1 MTDLRRQQNRLS
13 KRRFDDAA
21 SSIDEEL
28 DKAFA
33 EVNWERR
40 NEASKSLVSFIQ
52 TYFVGLMIDDQPSPL
67 FIEALQEME
76 QALGQ
81 SRPYNIELPRGTGKT
96 SAVEMAVVYLLA
108 TGKRKFCVIVSQ
120 NARAAGSILKD
131 ICRPIIEK
139 GTEFAQDFPEVC
151 LPFQICDGAYRRR
164 QLYRGVPTEIQKN
177 STVVQLARLV
187 KDDHNETP
195 TSGSVVTVRGITS
208 GVRGL
213 KVGKLRPDTVILDD
227 LQTSETA
234 SNPEQVDKLM
244 SIINKDIM
252 NLSSKGKLAVLM
264 TSTPLCPEDL
274 CDRIENDNSWKT
286 TKHPAVIQWP
296 DDMRTKPLDGLW
308 AQYFKM
314 FDSELAEDLDH
325 DGSLAFYKSNR
336 EAMDKG
342 AVLFVPNRFKP
353 EDGHISGLQAMLEK
367 KHLIGEAAFSAE
379 MQMRPKK
386 FRFAVDVTPKCVLQ
400 KISSVNSL
408 EVPDGYIF
416 VAGAID
422 LNTSYAATA
431 LLIAFKPDTTSH
443 VLWHETFDMNID
455 QKLPDIAYNAAVHE
469 KLLSI
474 CQQLKSLNV
483 KIDGLAIDAGG
494 RNWDAVCNFCKV
506 ASRSISLPMCAFAGR
521 SANVFNPFVRSRLR
535 EASNKTVLCGD
546 ALEHLKAGAGHKYTF
561 FDADY
566 YKETAQKALLSPLG
580 AAGSCSL
587 YSGDSEEH
595 RDFAIQVCNEKL
607 ISVQHRAGKD
617 IYTWK
622 SFEPHDYCDCIAMC
636 YAVAGSQGISGA
648 VANRVRWPNR
658 LKKRPRIKI
667 V

>member
-13 KRRFDDAA
+13 KRRFDDVA

-52 TYFVGLMIDDQPSPL
+52 TYFIGLMIDDQPSPL

-177 STVVQLARLV
+177 STVVQLARLI

-286 TKHPAVIQWP
+286 TKHPAVLQWP

-342 AVLFVPNRFKP
+342 AVLFVPNRFKL

-587 YSGDSEEH
+587 YRGDSEEH

>member
-1 MTDLRRQQNRLS
+1 MTEIRRQQNRLN
-13 KRRFDDAA
+13 KRRFDDIA
-21 SSIDEEL
+21 SSIDQQL
-28 DKAFA
+28 DQAFA
-33 EVNWERR
+33 DINWERR
-40 NEASKSLVSFIQ
+40 KKASESLVSFIE
-52 TYFVGLMIDDQPSPL
+52 TYFIGLMIDDAPSPL
-67 FIEALQEME
+67 FVEALEEME
-76 QALGQ
+76 RALSQ

-108 TGKRKFCVIVSQ
+108 TGRRKFCVIVSQ
-120 NARAAGSILKD
+120 NARSAGYILKD
-131 ICRPIIEK
+131 ICRPIVEK
-139 GTEFAQDFPEVC
+139 DTAFSQDFPEVC

-164 QLYRGVPTEIQKN
+164 QLYKGTPTEIQNN
-177 STVVQLARLV
+177 STVIQFARLA
-187 KDDHNETP
+187 KDDGTWHP
-195 TSGSVVTVRGITS
+195 TSGSVVTVRGVTS

-234 SNPEQVDKLM
+234 TNPEQVQKLM

-274 CDRIENDNSWKT
+274 CEKIENDNSWKT
-286 TKHPAVIQWP
+286 TKHPAVIEWP
-296 DDMRTKPLDGLW
+296 DDIKAKPQDGLW
-308 AQYFKM
+308 AQYFRKY
-314 FDSELAEDLDH
+314 DAELAEDSSH
-325 DGSLAFYKSNR
+325 EQSLAFYKANR

-342 AVLFVPNRFKP
+342 AVLFAPDRFKP

-379 MQMRPKK
+379 MQMKPKK
-386 FRFAVDVTPKCVLQ
+386 FRFAVDISPAKVLQ
-400 KISSVNSL
+400 KKCRDKML
-408 EVPDGYIF
+408 EVPDGYVF

-431 LLIAFKPDTTSH
+431 MLMAFKPDTTSH

-455 QKLPDIAYNAAVHE
+455 QKLPDVAYNSAVHSQ
-469 KLLSI
+469 LLNV
-474 CQQLKSLNV
+474 CQHVKSLNV

-506 ASRSISLPMCAFAGR
+506 ASKTIGIPMCAFAGR
-521 SANVFNPFVRSRLR
+521 SANVFNPFVKTRLR

-546 ALEHLKAGAGHKYTF
+546 AQEHVKAGAGSKYTF

-580 AAGSCSL
+580 AIGSCSL
-587 YSGDSEEH
+587 YDGDNDEH

-607 ISVQHRAGKD
+607 IYVQHRAGKD
-617 IYTWK
+617 MYTWK
-622 SFEPHDYCDCIAMC
+622 SLEPHDFCDCMAMC
-636 YAVAGSQGISGA
+636 YAVAGAQGISGNYQQQRKP
-648 VANRVRWPNR
+648 VFF
-658 LKKRPRIKI
+658 KKPKIRI

>member
-52 TYFVGLMIDDQPSPL
+52 TYFIGLMIDDQPSPL

-286 TKHPAVIQWP
+286 TKHPAVLQWP

-342 AVLFVPNRFKP
+342 AVLFVPDRFKP

-587 YSGDSEEH
+587 YRGDSEEH